1 MLLKK
6 DCILAINEWEIARKN
21 YSRIEAI
28 INPKSVFSFDR
39 NALNWFMEKSANEYF
54 HAYFG
59 VFNNELTMIVVPLD
73 EAGIELDLSSYL
85 TVSLSP
91 MTEDVLLKET
101 EVSKTFREATISKSS
116 LISGINEKTVA
127 FPLSE
132 PSISISNSVPR
143 IQSWLDHCLSWFQDE
158 CTTYEGARIFKTF
171 NVYSASLANCDL
183 NASKVYCFFGFKELE
198 NMQVPDLIFV
208 AVCDGFPSENQ
219 HNSSMGILTDFG
231 RPCPPF
237 CPDAI
242 HYNIFK

>member
-6 DCILAINEWEIARKN
+6 DCILAINEWEIVRKN

-28 INPKSVFSFDR
+28 IDPKSVFSFDH
-39 NALNWFMEKSANEYF
+39 NALNWFVEKSANEYF

-59 VFNNELTMIVVPLD
+59 VSDNELTMIVVPLD
-73 EAGIELDLSSYL
+73 ESGTELDLTSYI
-85 TVSLSP
+85 TASLSP
-91 MTEDVLLKET
+91 LTEDVVLKEV

-116 LISGINEKTVA
+116 HISGIRESTDPL
-127 FPLSE
+127 PLSE
-132 PSISISNSVPR
+132 PFISISNSAPR
-143 IQSWLDHCLSWFQDE
+143 IQSWLDYSLSWFQDE
-158 CTTYEGARIFKTF
+158 CSTYEGTRIFKTF

-208 AVCDGFPSENQ
+208 AVCDGFASENQ
-219 HNSSMGILTDFG
+219 YNSSMGILTDFG